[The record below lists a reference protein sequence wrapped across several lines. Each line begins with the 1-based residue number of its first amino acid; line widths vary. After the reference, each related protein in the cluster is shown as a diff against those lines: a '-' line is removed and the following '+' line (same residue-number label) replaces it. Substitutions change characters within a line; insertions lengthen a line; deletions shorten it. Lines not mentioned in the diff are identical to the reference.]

1 MPDPELQWIPDQTT
15 PAIPIRTRVIGVVVF
30 AAILLAIGF
39 GIGRLTAGFPAGTQ
53 SEAISRP
60 AVEKRA
66 VKSNNPPAQKS
77 TPPLAPQIKEAA
89 SPPIGPASAGNRP
102 GREDL
107 SARTRE
113 LREQRIESARR
124 DKREPHAADD
134 QRDVL
139 SQPARDYQSL
149 REYMFGR

>member
-89 SPPIGPASAGNRP
+89 SPPIG
-102 GREDL
+102 REDL